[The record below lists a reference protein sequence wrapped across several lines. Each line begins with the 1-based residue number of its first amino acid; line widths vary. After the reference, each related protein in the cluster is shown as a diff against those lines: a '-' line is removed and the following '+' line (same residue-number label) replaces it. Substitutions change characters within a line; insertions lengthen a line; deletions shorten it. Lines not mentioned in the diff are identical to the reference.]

1 MEIRFCPL
9 TDWVVWG
16 TLETIQQIAGEY
28 RFQLTD
34 RCKVLLAGIFF
45 PPLFQYFVDVP
56 SMPVE
61 LPEDTPVGGSF
72 MNCAGN
78 DDDTP
83 LELTGHV
90 MYDIIGTL
98 RHSIRCKRPRD
109 CSMV

>member
-1 MEIRFCPL
+1 
-9 TDWVVWG
+9 
-16 TLETIQQIAGEY
+16 
-28 RFQLTD
+28 
-34 RCKVLLAGIFF
+34 
-45 PPLFQYFVDVP
+45 
-56 SMPVE
+56 MPVE
-61 LPEDTPVGGSF
+61 LPEDTLVGGSF

-109 CSMV
+109 CSMVYSIIKSCEIKHICIFF